1 MEKCQDEKKTENYK
15 SIKLDSKEK
24 IEIEKEYK

>member
-1 MEKCQDEKKTENYK
+1 MEKCQDEKRTDNHKNV
-15 SIKLDSKEK
+15 KLEPEKK